1 VKRRAVLAAAFAACA
16 WFHGLALAQQTK
28 VFTPGPFDS
37 VNVSGSV
44 RIELTQGDTDQVTVI
59 GDHDAQRSVHLDVS
73 GNELNI
79 QTHGGWK
86 FWNRDQVE
94 MKVQMRSIKGV
105 NISGASD
112 IVAIK
117 PIVADSLDINIS
129 GKGEVRFSNLSA
141 KQLDFEISGAGSG
154 IMGGKV
160 DKLIVNVSGAGKIA
174 ADNLRA
180 GQADINISGA
190 GSTDL
195 WVTDELSINVSGVGS
210 VSYWGRPKLSRKVSA
225 LARMNALGP
234 KP

>member
-1 VKRRAVLAAAFAACA
+1 VKRIAVLAAVIAATAWLSTLAF
-16 WFHGLALAQQTK
+16 AQQTR

-37 VNVSGSV
+37 INVSGSA
-44 RIELTQGDTDQVTVI
+44 RIELTQGDSDQVTVI
-59 GDHDAQRSVHLDVS
+59 GDHDAQRSVHLDVT
-73 GNELNI
+73 GGQLNI

-94 MKVQMRSIKGV
+94 MKVQMHSIKSL

-112 IVAIK
+112 IVATK
-117 PIVADSLDINIS
+117 PLVADSLDVNIS
-129 GKGEVRFSNLSA
+129 GKGEVRFGNLSA

-154 IMGGKV
+154 TIAGKV
-160 DKLIVNVSGAGKIA
+160 DKLIVNVSGAGKIT

-180 GQADINISGA
+180 AQADINISGA

-210 VSYWGRPKLSRKVSA
+210 VSYWGQPKVTSKVSA

>member
-1 VKRRAVLAAAFAACA
+1 VKRRAVIAVVLAASA
-16 WFHGLALAQQTK
+16 WFGTFAFAQQTK
-28 VFTPGPFDS
+28 VFAPGPFDS
-37 VNVSGSV
+37 INVSGSA
-44 RIELTQGDTDQVTVI
+44 RIELTQGESDQVTVV
-59 GDHDAQRSVHLDVS
+59 GDHDAQRSVQLGVT
-73 GNELNI
+73 GGQLNI

-94 MKVQMRSIKGV
+94 MKVQMRSIKSL

-112 IVAIK
+112 ILATK
-117 PIVADSLDINIS
+117 LLVADSLDINIS
-129 GKGEVRFSNLSA
+129 GKGEVRFGNLSA

-160 DKLIVNVSGAGKIA
+160 DKLIVNVSGAGKIT

-180 GQADINISGA
+180 AQADINISGA
-190 GSTDL
+190 GSTEL
-195 WVTDELSINVSGVGS
+195 WVTDELSVNVSGVGS
-210 VSYWGRPKLSRKVSA
+210 ISYWGQPKVTSKVSA

>member
-1 VKRRAVLAAAFAACA
+1 MKRLAFLAATLAAIAWFCGPAFA
-16 WFHGLALAQQTK
+16 QQSK

-44 RIELTQGDTDQVTVI
+44 RIELVQGDVDQVTVI

-94 MKVQMRSIKGV
+94 MKVQMRSIKSL

-112 IVAIK
+112 IVAAK

-129 GKGEVRFSNLSA
+129 GKGEVRFANLAA

-154 IMGGKV
+154 TLGGRV
-160 DKLIVNVSGAGKIA
+160 DKLIVNVSGAGKIT
-174 ADNLRA
+174 ADTLRA
-180 GQADINISGA
+180 TQANINISGA

-210 VSYWGRPKLSRKVSA
+210 VSYWGQPKVSRNVSA

>member
-1 VKRRAVLAAAFAACA
+1 MRRLAFLAAAFAACA
-16 WFHGLALAQQTK
+16 WFCGPAYAQQAK

-44 RIELTQGDTDQVTVI
+44 RIELTQGDIDQVTVI
-59 GDHDAQRSVHLDVS
+59 GDHDAQRSVHLGVS
-73 GNELNI
+73 GNELHVET
-79 QTHGGWK
+79 QGGWK
-86 FWNRDQVE
+86 FWNRDPVE
-94 MKVQMRSIKGV
+94 MKVQMHSIKSL

-112 IVAIK
+112 IVATK
-117 PIVADSLDINIS
+117 PITADSLDINIS
-129 GKGEVRFSNLSA
+129 GKGEVRFGNLAA

-154 IMGGKV
+154 ILGGKV

-180 GQADINISGA
+180 AQADINISGA

-210 VSYWGRPKLSRKVSA
+210 VSYWGQPKVSRKVSA

>member
-1 VKRRAVLAAAFAACA
+1 VKRLAFLAMVLATFAALCGPA
-16 WFHGLALAQQTK
+16 FAQQTK

-44 RIELTQGDTDQVTVI
+44 RIELVQGDVDQVTVI

-86 FWNRDQVE
+86 FWNRDLVE
-94 MKVQMRSIKGV
+94 MKVQMRSIKSL

-112 IVAIK
+112 IVAMK

-129 GKGEVRFSNLSA
+129 GKGDVRFGNLVA

-154 IMGGKV
+154 TLAGKV
-160 DKLIVNVSGAGKIA
+160 DKLIVNVSGAGKIV
-174 ADNLRA
+174 ADTLRA
-180 GQADINISGA
+180 AQANINISGA
-190 GSTDL
+190 GSTEL

-210 VSYWGRPKLSRKVSA
+210 VSYWGQPKVSRNVSA

>member
-1 VKRRAVLAAAFAACA
+1 VKRTAFLAAAFAACV
-16 WFHGLALAQQTK
+16 WFYGPAFAQQAK

-59 GDHDAQRSVHLDVS
+59 GDHDAQRSVHLEVS

-94 MKVQMRSIKGV
+94 MKVQMRNSKSL

-112 IVAIK
+112 IVATK

-129 GKGEVRFSNLSA
+129 GKGEVRFGNLA
-141 KQLDFEISGAGSG
+141 TKQLDFEISGAGSG
-154 IMGGKV
+154 TLAGKV

-174 ADNLRA
+174 ADALRA
-180 GQADINISGA
+180 TQADINISGA

-210 VSYWGRPKLSRKVSA
+210 VSYWGQPKVSRKVSA